1 MSVARATQLIEE
13 GIAAAKA
20 GAVMCARTAFREA
33 TRTDPENA
41 SAWLWAAGVAETPAL
56 AVRLL
61 ERAIQLDPTNA
72 AANTAFKVARFQAGV
87 AAADAGRRGEARG
100 WLSQVCADDPKNEA
114 AWLWLAAVSDDPVE
128 AICHLKQA
136 LRLNPANEKA
146 RAGIAQFRARIAA
159 QWNCP
164 ICSAVNESKIPKC
177 ADCHAF
183 LDLAEGDAAIGNASP
198 RVTKIEAGIAQLTAR
213 LSNGPDYFTHYF
225 LGMALLN
232 LGRLE
237 QAVEQF
243 RSCRAMKPDD
253 AVLAGQVNLLQQ
265 ALAEAD
271 RPIDPDAQSAPPVPT
286 RENKSVLVIDGNTI
300 IRKLVGM
307 TLHKRGFQVS
317 HAQDGQEAMEVI
329 ASEGRPDL
337 IVLDVAT
344 PGTDGYALC
353 RAIRKHPATTRI
365 PVVMM
370 SARDRAADPARGR
383 LAGVD
388 AHVTK
393 PFDPAALLRV
403 VRQFYRLDPVN
414 SPVEAD

>member
-1 MSVARATQLIEE
+1 MSVARATQLVEE

-33 TRTDPENA
+33 TRTDPANA
-41 SAWLWAAGVAETPAL
+41 SAWLWAAAVAETPAL

-61 ERAIQLDPTNA
+61 ERAIQLDPTHA
-72 AANTAFKVARFQAGV
+72 AANRAFKVARFEAGV
-87 AAADAGRRGEARG
+87 AAANAGRRAEARG
-100 WLSQVCADDPKNEA
+100 WLSQVCGDDPDNEA
-114 AWLWLAAVSDDPVE
+114 AWLWLAAVTDDPVE

-146 RAGIAQFRARIAA
+146 RSGIAQFRARIAA

-177 ADCHAF
+177 AHCHAF
-183 LDLAEGDAAIGNASP
+183 LDLAQGDAAIGNAGP
-198 RVTKIEAGIAQLTAR
+198 DIGKIEAGIAQLKAR

-237 QAVEQF
+237 KAVEQF

-253 AVLAGQVNLLQQ
+253 AVLAGQVDLLQR

-271 RPIDPDAQSAPPVPT
+271 RPADPEAESTPPVPE
-286 RENKSVLVIDGNTI
+286 RENRLVLVIDGNTI

-307 TLHKRGFQVS
+307 TLHKRGFRVAE
-317 HAQDGQEAMEVI
+317 AQDGQEAMEVI
-329 ASEGRPDL
+329 GVEGRPDL
-337 IVLDVAT
+337 IVLDVAV

-353 RAIRKHPATTRI
+353 RTIRKNPATART

-388 AHVTK
+388 ANVTK
-393 PFDPAALLRV
+393 PFDPAALVRV
-403 VRQFYRLDPVN
+403 VGQFYRLDKIN
-414 SPVEAD
+414 APVEAD